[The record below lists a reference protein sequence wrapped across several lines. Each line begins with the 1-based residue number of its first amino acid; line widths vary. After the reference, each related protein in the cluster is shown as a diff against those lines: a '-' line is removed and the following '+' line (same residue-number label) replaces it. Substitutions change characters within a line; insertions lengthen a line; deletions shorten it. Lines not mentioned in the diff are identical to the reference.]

1 MYIARMFMI
10 NPQLSWWLQPRLF
23 LYFLAISGV
32 MMASI
37 GFYIFARLKDIYPY
51 NFIATSCLVEAAIYF
66 RFMRMIVCPS
76 QIYVFLAYYFPVYG
90 LEHIDNNIIYKYFEM
105 VIVLFAG

>member
-1 MYIARMFMI
+1 MEDFKRDCKNFDLETEYVAKNECLGCYIENYCLYIARMFMI

-23 LYFLAISGV
+23 LYFLAISGI
-32 MMASI
+32 MMASV
-37 GFYIFARLKDIYPY
+37 GFYIFSRLRDIYPY

-76 QIYVFLAYYFPVYG
+76 
-90 LEHIDNNIIYKYFEM
+90 
-105 VIVLFAG
+105 

>member
-66 RFMRMIVCPS
+66 RFMRMIVCPT

-90 LEHIDNNIIYKYFEM
+90 L
-105 VIVLFAG
+105 